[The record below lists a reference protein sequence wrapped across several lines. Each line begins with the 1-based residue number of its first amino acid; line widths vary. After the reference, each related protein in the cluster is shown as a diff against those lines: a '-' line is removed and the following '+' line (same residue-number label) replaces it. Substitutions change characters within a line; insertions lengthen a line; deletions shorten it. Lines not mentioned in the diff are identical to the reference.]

1 MSSLSNKAKEK
12 FLSGFNCAQAVIS
25 VFCEKYGMDT
35 DTALA
40 LTDGFGGGMRSGE
53 ICGAVS
59 GAIAV
64 IGLANAKN
72 CENTDNAKLY
82 TREKTVELT
91 KAFKNKYEELVCRKL
106 ITGGRLNCAN
116 YVTFAVESLEEMGY

>member
-1 MSSLSNKAKEK
+1 MSDLSNKAKEK

-25 VFCEKYGMDT
+25 VLCEKYGLDT
-35 DTALA
+35 NTALA

-59 GAIAV
+59 GAVAV
-64 IGLANAKN
+64 IGLANARV
-72 CENTDNAKLY
+72 CESADSAKLA
-82 TREKTVELT
+82 TRAKTMELT
-91 KAFKNKYEELVCRKL
+91 KAFKNKYDELVCRKL

-116 YVTFAVESLEEMGY
+116 YVAFAVESLEEMGY

>member
-1 MSSLSNKAKEK
+1 MSNLSDKAKET
-12 FLSGFNCAQAVIS
+12 FLLGFNCAQAVIS
-25 VFCEKYGMDT
+25 VFCEKYGMDK

-59 GAIAV
+59 GAVAV
-64 IGLANAKN
+64 IGLANARLNKN
-72 CENTDNAKLY
+72 PDNIKLNTR
-82 TREKTVELT
+82 TKTVELT
-91 KAFKNKYEELVCRKL
+91 KAFMKKFEEIDCREL

-116 YVTFAVESLEEMGY
+116 YVAFAVETLEEMGY

>member
-1 MSSLSNKAKEK
+1 MSNLSNKAKEL
-12 FLSGFNCAQAVIS
+12 FLSGINCAQAVIS
-25 VFCEKYGMDT
+25 VFCEKYGLKT

-64 IGLANAKN
+64 IGLANAKL
-72 CENTDNAKLY
+72 CENADSAKLA
-82 TREKTVELT
+82 TRAKTMELT
-91 KAFKNKYEELVCRKL
+91 KAFKNKYEELVCRNL
-106 ITGGRLNCAN
+106 ISGGRLNCAN
-116 YVTFAVESLEEMGY
+116 YVAFAVEILEEMGY

>member
-1 MSSLSNKAKEK
+1 MSSLSNKAKEE
-12 FLSGFNCAQAVIS
+12 FLSGSNCAQAVIS
-25 VFCEKYGMDT
+25 VFCEKYGLDT
-35 DTALA
+35 NIALA

-64 IGLANAKN
+64 IGLANAKK
-72 CENTDNAKLY
+72 CENSDSAKLA
-82 TREKTVELT
+82 TRAKTMELT
-91 KAFKNKYEELVCRKL
+91 KAFKNKYDELVCRKL

-116 YVTFAVESLEEMGY
+116 YVAFAVESLEEMGY